1 MGEFGTIAHTASS
14 DVSVMTFHHQGVVA
28 MRTTM
33 NLVCESSV
41 KPTSF
46 HLRAELMPATRRV
59 WAILRQALSTEPGE
73 CYQMRHEDLLRSPLS
88 DEIRRAH
95 WL

>member
-33 NLVCESSV
+33 NLACESSV

-46 HLRAELMPATRRV
+46 HLRAVLMPATRRV

-73 CYQMRHEDLLRSPLS
+73 RYQMLHEDLLRGPLS
-88 DEIRRAH
+88 AEIRRAP

>member
-1 MGEFGTIAHTASS
+1 
-14 DVSVMTFHHQGVVA
+14 

-33 NLVCESSV
+33 DIAFESSV
-41 KPTSF
+41 KPTAF
-46 HLRAELMPATRRV
+46 HLRAKLMPATRRV

-73 CYQMRHEDLLRSPLS
+73 HYQMRHENLLRSALS
-88 DEIRRAH
+88 DEVRRAP